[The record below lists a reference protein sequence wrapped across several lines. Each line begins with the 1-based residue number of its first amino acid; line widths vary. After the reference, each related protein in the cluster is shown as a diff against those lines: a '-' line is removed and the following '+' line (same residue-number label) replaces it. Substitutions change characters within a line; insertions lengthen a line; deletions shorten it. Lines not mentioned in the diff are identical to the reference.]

1 LIHPISGLL
10 LTPTGGGGPAFV
22 LVIQLGLIFLIF
34 YWLLIRPQR
43 KEREKHE
50 ALVAGLK
57 KGDEIVTMGGIIGTV
72 VHLDTDRV
80 TIKTAENTRIVVERS
95 KVARVATTPG
105 GSTSAGS

>member
-1 LIHPISGLL
+1 M
-10 LTPTGGGGPAFV
+10 
-22 LVIQLGLIFLIF
+22 IF

-72 VHLDTDRV
+72 VHIEGDRV
-80 TIKTAENTRIVVERS
+80 TVKTAENTRIVVERS
-95 KVARVATTPG
+95 KVAKSTSTTG
-105 GSTSAGS
+105 TGSTSAGA